1 MTRLLL
7 VAHAPLASALK
18 AVAAHVVPEGAD
30 RVEAFDVAADER
42 PDDVER
48 RLREALGND
57 EALVLCDVPGATPCN
72 GACRLARAAGGRVR
86 VIAGL
91 NVPMMWRV
99 LWSAH
104 QPLDA
109 LARLA
114 RERGV
119 SGVDVEPEDQ
129 RPPE

>member
-7 VAHAPLASALK
+7 VAHAPLASAFK
-18 AVAAHVVPEGAD
+18 ALAGHVIPEGGD
-30 RVEAFDVAADER
+30 RVEAFDIGADER
-42 PDDVER
+42 PDDVVR
-48 RLREALGND
+48 RLREALGDD

-72 GACRLARAAGGRVR
+72 GACRLARAGGRVR

-99 LWSAH
+99 LWSAD

-114 RERGV
+114 KERSV
-119 SGVDVEPEDQ
+119 SGVDAEPEDQ
-129 RPPE
+129 RRPE

>member
-7 VAHAPLASALK
+7 VAHAPLASAFK
-18 AVAAHVVPEGAD
+18 ALAGHVVPEGAD
-30 RVEAFDVAADER
+30 RVEAFDVGADER

-48 RLREALGND
+48 RLRDALGDD

-72 GACRLARAAGGRVR
+72 GACRLARAVGARARV
-86 VIAGL
+86 VAGL

-109 LARLA
+109 LVRLA
-114 RERGV
+114 KERSV
-119 SGVDVEPEDQ
+119 SGVDAEPEDQ